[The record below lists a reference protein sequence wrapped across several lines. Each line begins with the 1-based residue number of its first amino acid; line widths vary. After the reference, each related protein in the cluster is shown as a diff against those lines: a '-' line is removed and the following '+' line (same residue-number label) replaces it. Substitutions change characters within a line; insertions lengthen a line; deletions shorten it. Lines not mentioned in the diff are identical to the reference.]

1 MSWQDLLPYLPG
13 LAALIVAVMAYL
25 KLPHEAKSLEGDAA
39 NKFAQAAGQVA
50 GQNLTLQQRVEDLE
64 KRVDELER
72 ENTELKAEVQELREE
87 NSSLKKWADQLCG
100 QIKEAG
106 KEPARMKKK

>member
-1 MSWQDLLPYLPG
+1 MLWKDLLPYLPG
-13 LAALIVAVMAYL
+13 LAALLVAVLAYS

-50 GQNLTLQQRVEDLE
+50 GQNLTLQGRVEALE

-72 ENTELKAEVQELREE
+72 ENVDLKAEVQELREE
-87 NSSLKKWADQLCG
+87 NSSLREWADCLCG
-100 QIKEAG
+100 QIRESG
-106 KEPARMKKK
+106 KEPARMKK